1 MVLGVQRAGCVVC
14 VLVLP
19 AVAALREVC
28 CTVLVGACARCGA
41 GIYIIWCDMLR
52 ESFVFYK
59 SFYEA
64 IRGLPRD
71 IQGEI
76 YTAIME
82 YGLYGEEPV
91 CLKPIARC
99 IFTLVKPQ
107 IDANNARY
115 ENGRKGGR
123 KGAQK
128 QEDASETKPE
138 QGSDETDGKR
148 VEDLDETKPEPTVS
162 ETGTEPEP
170 MVDGSVTEGKP
181 SPNRRL
187 TEPKPTVSQTGTGP
201 EPNVNGNVNENVNKN
216 ADDYGEGCAPAREA
230 GVCAASTGMDVLARR
245 ERFREMLRPFVG
257 RYGEEMV
264 GAFFRYWSE
273 LSLDRLHMRYE
284 LGQTFEIPSR
294 LGSWA
299 AKEGKFG
306 GPGGPVAA
314 QHVGPKLEAT
324 CAELE
329 ELKRRAGF

>member
-1 MVLGVQRAGCVVC
+1 MRCLWGCV
-14 VLVLP
+14 P
-19 AVAALREVC
+19 
-28 CTVLVGACARCGA
+28 GA
-41 GIYIIWCDMLR
+41 GPVYIIIWCDMLR

-91 CLKPIARC
+91 CLKPIASC
-99 IFTLVKPQ
+99 VFTLVKPQ

-115 ENGRKGGR
+115 ENGCKGGR
-123 KGAQK
+123 KGGK
-128 QEDASETKPE
+128 KSEDAP
-138 QGSDETDGKR
+138 
-148 VEDLDETKPEPTVS
+148 ETKPEPQQGPGETGSGRVADS
-162 ETGTEPEP
+162 GATGTEPTVDGPETESEP

-181 SPNRRL
+181 NPNRRL
-187 TEPKPTVSQTGTGP
+187 TEPEPTVSQTGTGP

-216 ADDYGEGCAPAREA
+216 TDDYGEGCAPAREA

-257 RYGEEMV
+257 RYGGEMV
-264 GAFFRYWSE
+264 EAFFRYWSE
-273 LSLDRLHMRYE
+273 LSLDRQHMRYE

-306 GPGGPVAA
+306 GPVAA
-314 QHVGPKLEAT
+314 QHVGQKLEAT
-324 CAELE
+324 SAELE
-329 ELKRRAGF
+329 GLKRRAGF

>member
-1 MVLGVQRAGCVVC
+1 
-14 VLVLP
+14 
-19 AVAALREVC
+19 
-28 CTVLVGACARCGA
+28 
-41 GIYIIWCDMLR
+41 MLR

-138 QGSDETDGKR
+138 QGSDETDDKR
-148 VEDLDETKPEPTVS
+148 VEDLDETK
-162 ETGTEPEP
+162 
-170 MVDGSVTEGKP
+170 
-181 SPNRRL
+181 
-187 TEPKPTVSQTGTGP
+187 PKPTVSQTGTGP

-264 GAFFRYWSE
+264 EAFFRYWSE
-273 LSLDRLHMRYE
+273 LSLDRQHMRYE

-306 GPGGPVAA
+306 GPGSPVAA
-314 QHVGPKLEAT
+314 QHVGQKLEAT

>member
-1 MVLGVQRAGCVVC
+1 M
-14 VLVLP
+14 
-19 AVAALREVC
+19 
-28 CTVLVGACARCGA
+28 
-41 GIYIIWCDMLR
+41 
-52 ESFVFYK
+52 
-59 SFYEA
+59 
-64 IRGLPRD
+64 
-71 IQGEI
+71 
-76 YTAIME
+76 
-82 YGLYGEEPV
+82 
-91 CLKPIARC
+91 
-99 IFTLVKPQ
+99 
-107 IDANNARY
+107 
-115 ENGRKGGR
+115 
-123 KGAQK
+123 
-128 QEDASETKPE
+128 
-138 QGSDETDGKR
+138 
-148 VEDLDETKPEPTVS
+148 EDLDETKPEPTVS

-170 MVDGSVTEGKP
+170 MVDGCVTEGKP

-264 GAFFRYWSE
+264 EAFFRYWSE
-273 LSLDRLHMRYE
+273 LSLDRQHMRYE

-314 QHVGPKLEAT
+314 QHVGQKLEAT

>member
-1 MVLGVQRAGCVVC
+1 MRAGIAGGCGVEGG
-14 VLVLP
+14 LLY
-19 AVAALREVC
+19 
-28 CTVLVGACARCGA
+28 GACGGMCPVRGRY
-41 GIYIIWCDMLR
+41 YIIWCDMLR

-138 QGSDETDGKR
+138 QGSDETDDNRGK
-148 VEDLDETKPEPTVS
+148 DLKETI
-162 ETGTEPEP
+162 
-170 MVDGSVTEGKP
+170 
-181 SPNRRL
+181 R
-187 TEPKPTVSQTGTGP
+187 
-201 EPNVNGNVNENVNKN
+201 
-216 ADDYGEGCAPAREA
+216 
-230 GVCAASTGMDVLARR
+230 
-245 ERFREMLRPFVG
+245 
-257 RYGEEMV
+257 
-264 GAFFRYWSE
+264 
-273 LSLDRLHMRYE
+273 
-284 LGQTFEIPSR
+284 
-294 LGSWA
+294 
-299 AKEGKFG
+299 
-306 GPGGPVAA
+306 
-314 QHVGPKLEAT
+314 
-324 CAELE
+324 
-329 ELKRRAGF
+329 

>member
-1 MVLGVQRAGCVVC
+1 M
-14 VLVLP
+14 
-19 AVAALREVC
+19 
-28 CTVLVGACARCGA
+28 
-41 GIYIIWCDMLR
+41 
-52 ESFVFYK
+52 
-59 SFYEA
+59 
-64 IRGLPRD
+64 
-71 IQGEI
+71 
-76 YTAIME
+76 
-82 YGLYGEEPV
+82 
-91 CLKPIARC
+91 
-99 IFTLVKPQ
+99 KPQ

-138 QGSDETDGKR
+138 QGSDETDDKR

-181 SPNRRL
+181 NPNRRL

-216 ADDYGEGCAPAREA
+216 ADDYG
-230 GVCAASTGMDVLARR
+230 VCAASTGMDVLARR

-264 GAFFRYWSE
+264 EAFFRYWSE

-314 QHVGPKLEAT
+314 QHEAT